1 MRILVSGASGMIG
14 SVVAP
19 YLASQGHEIVRL
31 VRREPD
37 PGEVRWD
44 PDAGIIDAD
53 RLEGF
58 DGVVHLATMPWPARW
73 TAEAKRRMR
82 ANRLA
87 ANGLLAGTVA
97 GLKRKPRVL
106 VCSSGMGFYPSSGD
120 QVITEDSA
128 PGSDFLAML
137 QRDGE
142 AATQK
147 ASAAG
152 IRVVNLRT
160 PMVVGGAAIRRG
172 MGRMGNG
179 YQWTSWVG
187 RDELA
192 AIIDHVL
199 QSESLAGPVNPCS
212 PNPVRNAEFA
222 ATLGRVLG
230 SKPGMSIPA
239 FLLRLMLGEM
249 AEALMLASRR
259 IEPRKLLASGYQFRY
274 PLLED
279 ALGHELEAARQAQA
293 A

>member
-1 MRILVSGASGMIG
+1 VRILISGASGVIG

-19 YLASQGHEIVRL
+19 YLASQGHEMVRL
-31 VRREPD
+31 VRREPGS
-37 PGEVRWD
+37 GEVRWD

-73 TAEAKRRMR
+73 TAEARRKMR

-87 ANGLLAGTVA
+87 TNGLLARTLA
-97 GLKRKPRVL
+97 DLKRKPRVL
-106 VCSSGMGFYPSSGD
+106 VCASGMGIYPSSGD
-120 QVITEDSA
+120 QIITEDNA
-128 PGSDFLAML
+128 MGSDFLAML

-142 AATQK
+142 TATQK

-160 PMVVGGAAIRRG
+160 PMVVGGSTIRRS
-172 MGRMGNG
+172 MGRFGNG
-179 YQWTSWVG
+179 RQWTSWVG

-192 AIIDHVL
+192 GIINHVL
-199 QSESLAGPVNPCS
+199 QTESLAGPINPCS

-230 SKPGMSIPA
+230 SKPGMPIPA

-249 AEALMLASRR
+249 AEALILASRR

-274 PLLED
+274 PLLEE
-279 ALGHELEAARQAQA
+279 ALRHELEAAK
-293 A
+293 